1 MARLAGRVRPRLL
14 RGRSAR
20 PAAAGPAPLPPW
32 DPGLQ
37 NERTALAWRRTVVSG
52 YGAAL
57 LIGRLLL
64 DRSPVAA
71 IALSAAATVLVTAIG
86 IRAALRSR
94 TADAALRRHEVLPD
108 ARLFLA
114 VSALIL
120 LVGVMA
126 LTTVVLGP

>member
-1 MARLAGRVRPRLL
+1 
-14 RGRSAR
+14 
-20 PAAAGPAPLPPW
+20 W